1 MENTKNTKWLVQ
13 SGKDVVN
20 LHRYG
25 LTKEEATSLEKEL
38 KESGHKHVRVR
49 REDPHYPSWPQEFD
63 AEKEERIRLIREAK
77 QKKNEKSND

>member
-20 LHRYG
+20 LHQHG

-38 KESGHKHVRVR
+38 KEKGHKHVRVR
-49 REDPHYPSWPQEFD
+49 REDPYHPSWPQEFD
-63 AEKEERIRLIREAK
+63 AEKEERIRLIKEAK
-77 QKKNEKSND
+77 QNEKAA